1 MQGNPWTEGNA
12 LANKGA
18 AGVNSG
24 DIAQGPL
31 GL

>member
-1 MQGNPWTEGNA
+1 MQGNPWTEGHA

-24 DIAQGPL
+24 DIARRPQDL
-31 GL
+31 